1 VIGGTDVPAEDRTF
15 RITVMRMLKEQRDAL
30 VIVQPLTVSFQRLYC
45 FVVMSLDR
53 RKILH
58 VIITKN
64 PTAEWV
70 AQTPNLRLRLGIP
83 PPVEGAGHLRAS
95 VRASPPPR
103 GRAPHREHPPGV
115 HGQHHPDGGGAPA
128 EDREGVRRV
137 LARRTVSSFGAKLRV
152 DGGLPRIGGG
162 PGAVGN
168 RCAPRTPMTSAFHN
182 DTKFCP
188 CCNEYVNYLASN
200 ESSYCIQCGAQ
211 AQMSS
216 EADRAAFQAKLAARG
231 GQGWTPQQGRSPH
244 RSHRRPRRRLIQS
257 TAPGSAGYGL

>member
-95 VRASPPPR
+95 VRASPPPPWQS
-103 GRAPHREHPPGV
+103 ASS
-115 HGQHHPDGGGAPA
+115 GA
-128 EDREGVRRV
+128 
-137 LARRTVSSFGAKLRV
+137 
-152 DGGLPRIGGG
+152 
-162 PGAVGN
+162 
-168 RCAPRTPMTSAFHN
+168 SA
-182 DTKFCP
+182 
-188 CCNEYVNYLASN
+188 
-200 ESSYCIQCGAQ
+200 
-211 AQMSS
+211 
-216 EADRAAFQAKLAARG
+216 
-231 GQGWTPQQGRSPH
+231 
-244 RSHRRPRRRLIQS
+244 
-257 TAPGSAGYGL
+257 GSARTTSS